1 MKVVIVGGVAGGAS
15 AAARLRRLDEEAQ
28 IILFERGPYISYA
41 NCGLPYYIGGTI
53 KERNRLL
60 VQTADNMRAR
70 FKIDVR
76 LESEVLEILRDQK
89 QVRVHKDGSTYLESY
104 DKLILSPGAEPVV
117 PKISGLGDV
126 KDRVFTLRTLPDTD
140 KIVDYLNQ
148 NKPQRAVVVGAGFI
162 GLEMAENLKI
172 RGLDV
177 SLVEM
182 TPQVMDALDPEMA
195 AFIHQ
200 ELRQQGI
207 KLYLG
212 EMVDGLTAG
221 PKVKVHL
228 ASQKE
233 LDADLVI
240 LAIGVRPE
248 VKLARDAGLEIGTRG
263 GIITNPSLQTT
274 DPDIYAVG
282 DAIEVKNPL
291 HEEQVIVPLA
301 GPANKQGRIAADH
314 IQGRDVEYRG
324 SMGTAIVKVFDL
336 AAGSVGSN
344 EKSLKAR
351 NVPYHSCIVHPLSH
365 AGYYPGGSLLSIK
378 LLFDPQGKI
387 LGGQVVGAGGVD
399 KRIDVL
405 ATAMHFGGTVWDLT
419 KLEHAYAPPFSSAK
433 DPVNMAGFVAGN
445 ILSADVA
452 TINWDQIQDLDPEQS
467 FILDVREPEEY
478 EAGHIPG
485 STLVPLNSLREHL
498 DELPRDK
505 EIIVYCRVG
514 LRAYLGAR
522 ILMQHGFEKVKN
534 LSGGYITYS
543 TIMSDLASKLP
554 PPPAGTIAHNEPG
567 TASKLEEGQ
576 VPESIVVL
584 DACGLQCP
592 GPIRLVFEK
601 MKELSAGDYLEVH
614 ATDPGFI
621 IDLESWSQRT
631 GNQLLATGKENGKFV
646 ATLRKGSQEPALEKG
661 HDKTLIVF
669 SSELDRAIASLVIAT
684 GAASM
689 RRKVTMFFTF
699 WGLNVLRKPEKVAVQ
714 KQGLE
719 RAFGWM
725 MPRGSKKLGL
735 SKMNMLGIG
744 PRLIRKVMAKKNV
757 DSLEALLGQAKLM
770 GVRLVACQMSM
781 DVMGIKPEELIDG
794 VEIGGV
800 ATYLAAAETS
810 DTNLFI

>member
-182 TPQVMDALDPEMA
+182 APQVMDALDPEMA
-195 AFIHQ
+195 ALIHQ

-399 KRIDVL
+399 KRVDVL

-498 DELPRDK
+498 EELPRDK

-576 VPESIVVL
+576 VPESKVVL

-621 IDLESWSQRT
+621 IDLESWSMRT

>member
-182 TPQVMDALDPEMA
+182 APQVMDALDPEMA
-195 AFIHQ
+195 ALIHQ

-576 VPESIVVL
+576 VPESKVVL

-621 IDLESWSQRT
+621 IDLESWSMRT
-631 GNQLLATGKENGKFV
+631 GNQLLSTGKENGKFV

-689 RRKVTMFFTF
+689 GRKVTMFFTF

-744 PRLIRKVMAKKNV
+744 PKLIRKVMSQKNV

>member
-1 MKVVIVGGVAGGAS
+1 
-15 AAARLRRLDEEAQ
+15 
-28 IILFERGPYISYA
+28 
-41 NCGLPYYIGGTI
+41 
-53 KERNRLL
+53 
-60 VQTADNMRAR
+60 
-70 FKIDVR
+70 
-76 LESEVLEILRDQK
+76 
-89 QVRVHKDGSTYLESY
+89 
-104 DKLILSPGAEPVV
+104 
-117 PKISGLGDV
+117 
-126 KDRVFTLRTLPDTD
+126 
-140 KIVDYLNQ
+140 
-148 NKPQRAVVVGAGFI
+148 
-162 GLEMAENLKI
+162 
-172 RGLDV
+172 
-177 SLVEM
+177 
-182 TPQVMDALDPEMA
+182 MDALDPEMA

>member
-182 TPQVMDALDPEMA
+182 APQVMDALDPEMA